1 MSADTATMNQDFQ
14 YQQHSQT
21 FNNSSSSSSSSSSNS
36 QPVSSTPNNSMNNDM
51 IISQLHNQI
60 QELQTAF
67 LSQQQQL
74 SSITNQ
80 KSSSHLS
87 SNIQY
92 VKPSKPG
99 FFTGSKIGTT
109 AFLWLEELKNYF
121 NAAGVIGNQR
131 TVFAIAHL
139 KDEALLWKTSK
150 VELLDP
156 MSVSFDTFCEL
167 FLVRFQ
173 PIGGNLEAR
182 EELRRL
188 KYNGNIQQYVSS
200 FQSIMQRITDMSNTD
215 KLDYFTNGLN
225 RSLKTELIKQNI
237 SDLQQ
242 AINIVVRI
250 ASIDSHISTYSNTS
264 SINNSS
270 SNSSSSVVSSSS
282 SNNDNMQIDNMVH
295 NIQVHDDNNNNNNLN
310 SETSLNAIYNNG
322 NNISNNNNRSRFGS
336 NNGNS
341 RANRFNNT
349 GRGGT
354 SVNNNHTLKC
364 YYCGKLGHV
373 QNRCRKLAF
382 DNTGINTGFR
392 NYNYGNN
399 YRYNGNK
406 NNNGDMNNNNNMN
419 SKNGYSQHQQ

>member
-1 MSADTATMNQDFQ
+1 MSQEFQ
-14 YQQHSQT
+14 YQHSQT

-36 QPVSSTPNNSMNNDM
+36 QPVSSTPTNAITNDM

-80 KSSSHLS
+80 KSSSHLPS
-87 SNIQY
+87 IIQY

-150 VELLDP
+150 IELLDP

-250 ASIDSHISTYSNTS
+250 ASIDSHISAYSNTS

-270 SNSSSSVVSSSS
+270 SNSSSSVSSSS
-282 SNNDNMQIDNMVH
+282 SSTNDNMQIDNMVN
-295 NIQVHDDNNNNNNLN
+295 NIQLHDDNNSNNDNLN
-310 SETSLNAIYNNG
+310 SATTLNAIYNNG
-322 NNISNNNNRSRFGS
+322 NYSSNNNRSRFGS

-349 GRGGT
+349 GRVG
-354 SVNNNHTLKC
+354 SSSFNNNHTLKC

-399 YRYNGNK
+399 NYRYNGNK
-406 NNNGDMNNNNNMN
+406 NNNGDMNNNMN